1 MKMFLTGEGPTDCGR
16 NRFDKKSSRFVW
28 EDGPVQVYIRKIIP
42 DLQIDTFGKAELRDL
57 SATRKTKR
65 NQRSTQGLE
74 GHGQRAF
81 YIAQL
86 ATEKG
91 YDIAAMYSDADK
103 SSGST
108 QKDMVSCQR
117 RYDLISGQILAGLR
131 RGGADKPL
139 AIVPMKM
146 IECWILGDREAFVKI
161 FGSAPKQA
169 LFKDPELLWGDE
181 HDPESGYPKNRLAR
195 ILRECGEKSS
205 QDTFVTIANASDI
218 TTLCKSCPI
227 SFADFF
233 SQLNTYACKRDS
245 KSEPLRRKTLTKD

>member
-16 NRFDKKSSRFVW
+16 SRFDKKSSQFVW

-65 NQRSTQGLE
+65 NQRSTQDLE

-91 YDIAAMYSDADK
+91 YDITAMYSDADK
-103 SSGST
+103 TSGST
-108 QKDMVSCQR
+108 QKDTTSCQKR
-117 RYDLISGQILAGLR
+117 FSLISGQILAGLQ
-131 RGGADKPL
+131 RGGASKPL

-146 IECWILGDREAFVKI
+146 IECWILGDRKAFVEV

-169 LFKDPELLWGDE
+169 QFKNPELLWGDE
-181 HDPESGYPKNRLAR
+181 HDPESDYPKNRLAR
-195 ILRECGEKSS
+195 ILKECGGESS

-218 TTLCKSCPI
+218 ATLCKSCPI

-233 SQLNTYACKRDS
+233 SQLDTYAQ
-245 KSEPLRRKTLTKD
+245 PAYN